1 MARGFSSAPGASP
14 DIVKAQA
21 PDLSKAELL
30 EFGAS
35 RNRLVRGVVAG
46 RPDCPLG
53 LMVTLAHDFDT
64 EVRIAVAGNS
74 SALES
79 VLRYLAADKNT
90 DVVLGVIANPRT
102 PLETIEELAVHKN
115 SKVREAAVERLEAP
129 AQSQTAMATPVT
141 PGRGVPVLSPGSP
154 MPRTMADAEFVDEW
168 TGTGTGAVAPQGP
181 SGVN

>member
-14 DIVKAQA
+14 DIVRAQA
-21 PDLSKAELL
+21 PELTKAELL

-35 RNRLVRGVVAG
+35 RNRLVRGVVAS
-46 RPDCPLG
+46 RADCPLG

-64 EVRIAVAGNS
+64 EVRMAVAGNS

-79 VLRYLAADKNT
+79 VLRYLAADKSV
-90 DVVLGVIANPRT
+90 DVVLAVTENPRT
-102 PLETIEELAVHKN
+102 PRETIEELAVHKN
-115 SKVREAAVERLEAP
+115 SRVREAAVLRLEAP
-129 AQSQTAMATPVT
+129 AQGPPTVTGAVT
-141 PGRGVPVLSPGSP
+141 PSRGVPVLNPGSP

>member
-14 DIVKAQA
+14 DIERAQA
-21 PDLSKAELL
+21 PQLTKAELL
-30 EFGAS
+30 EFGSS
-35 RNRLVRGVVAG
+35 RNRLVRGVVAA

-79 VLRYLAADKNT
+79 VLRYLAADKNA
-90 DVVLGVIANPRT
+90 DVVLAVIGNQRT
-102 PLETIEELAVHKN
+102 PHDTIEELAVHKN
-115 SKVREAAVERLEAP
+115 AKIREAAVERLEAP
-129 AQSQTAMATPVT
+129 SQGLVQAAVPLT

-154 MPRTMADAEFVDEW
+154 MPRTMADAEFVDNW
-168 TGTGTGAVAPQGP
+168 TGTGTGTMPPQP
-181 SGVN
+181 PREVN

>member
-14 DIVKAQA
+14 DIVRAQA
-21 PDLSKAELL
+21 PELTKAELL

-35 RNRLVRGVVAG
+35 KNRLVRGVVAS

-64 EVRIAVAGNS
+64 DVRIGVAGNA

-79 VLRYLAADKNT
+79 VLRYLAADKNV
-90 DVVLGVIANPRT
+90 DVVLAVIENPRT
-102 PLETIEELAVHKN
+102 PRETVEELAVHKHAR
-115 SKVREAAVERLEAP
+115 VREAAVLRLEAP
-129 AQSQTAMATPVT
+129 ALSQATMSTPLT

-154 MPRTMADAEFVDEW
+154 MPRIMADSEFVDDW
-168 TGTGTGAVAPQGP
+168 TGTGTGTAAPQGP
-181 SGVN
+181 REVN